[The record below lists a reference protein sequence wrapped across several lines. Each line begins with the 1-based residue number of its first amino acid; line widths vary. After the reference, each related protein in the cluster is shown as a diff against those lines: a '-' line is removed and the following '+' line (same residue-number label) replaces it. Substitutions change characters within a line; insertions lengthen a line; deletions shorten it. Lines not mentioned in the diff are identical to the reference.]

1 MKVPYHSHTN
11 PEDEIA
17 QAAAQIRHAELRFWR
32 EHLPEFDNEIELAV
46 QRMFSATGVSPTRI
60 SKIFMAL
67 DRLESMPEL
76 HALQERYLHLDLD
89 RLIAINESLD
99 KLGEPLADALAR
111 IDAGITKY
119 LTPKR
124 ANQVPPTQANIKRK
138 LNELISAEDD
148 TIALQ
153 DTRRRGRYSTDPF
166 SVTLEADPETIA
178 SAYSPTYP

>member
-17 QAAAQIRHAELRFWR
+17 QAAAQIRHAELRFWC
-32 EHLPEFDNEIELAV
+32 EHLPEFDNDIELAV
-46 QRMFSATGVSPTRI
+46 QRMFSATGVSPARI

-99 KLGEPLADALAR
+99 KLGNRFPAPSPASTLASPSTSHQSVRTKSRPRKQISSANSMSSLA
-111 IDAGITKY
+111 
-119 LTPKR
+119 PKMTRLPCKIR
-124 ANQVPPTQANIKRK
+124 AAVVDTAPTH
-138 LNELISAEDD
+138 
-148 TIALQ
+148 
-153 DTRRRGRYSTDPF
+153 
-166 SVTLEADPETIA
+166 
-178 SAYSPTYP
+178 SP

>member
-32 EHLPEFDNEIELAV
+32 EHLPEFDNDIELAV
-46 QRMFSATGVSPTRI
+46 QRMFSATGISPTRI

-99 KLGEPLADALAR
+99 KLGGAACRRPCPHR
-111 IDAGITKY
+111 
-119 LTPKR
+119 R
-124 ANQVPPTQANIKRK
+124 RHHQVPHTKACEPSPAHASKYQTQ
-138 LNELISAEDD
+138 
-148 TIALQ
+148 TQ
-153 DTRRRGRYSTDPF
+153 
-166 SVTLEADPETIA
+166 
-178 SAYSPTYP
+178 